1 MSRERVG
8 QVFRDWRTRAGL
20 TFDDASELLD
30 CGRSTLESIEQ
41 GRNYPSF
48 QTVCKFLLV
57 SGLEFDVLAD
67 AFNAEAAG

>member
-1 MSRERVG
+1 MSKQHVG
-8 QVFRDWRTRAGL
+8 QVFARWRKQAGY
-20 TFDDASELLD
+20 TFDEVSAELD
-30 CGRSTLESIEQ
+30 CGRSALLSIEQ